1 MPSSD
6 SIEEKSLSESQDL
19 ENEIKKIEQKQKEI
33 VEADDNSEKKPDVN
47 ESDKNDLLDVIDPPN
62 SDKKVSED
70 YEKLKAENEKYK
82 KEIERLEKANKVW
95 IFDFDQ
101 QVEDFRKGQGY
112 RPHSTYEKLI
122 KM

>member
-1 MPSSD
+1 MPSSE

-33 VEADDNSEKKPDVN
+33 VEADDNPTQPDVN
-47 ESDKNDLLDVIDPPN
+47 ESEKNDSLDIIDPPN
-62 SDKKVSED
+62 EDKKVSED

>member
-1 MPSSD
+1 MPSSE

-19 ENEIKKIEQKQKEI
+19 ENEIKKIEEKQKEI
-33 VEADDNSEKKPDVN
+33 VETDDIPTQPDVN
-47 ESDKNDLLDVIDPPN
+47 ESEKNDSLDIIDPPN
-62 SDKKVSED
+62 EDKKVSED